1 VSTAR
6 PPAPSAAAGA
16 DVIVVDGL
24 RAAYGDRV
32 ILEDVS
38 FRVGER
44 QTLAVVGPSGCGKST
59 LLRCLVGLLPPAGG
73 RITILGQDIAQLD
86 RHDLDEL
93 RRRFGVAFQGSAL
106 LNSMTIADNVALPL
120 REHTR
125 LDEHTIRIM
134 TRLKLEQVG
143 LGEAADK
150 LPSELSG
157 GMRKR
162 AGIAR
167 ALAMD
172 PQVLFLDEPSAG
184 LDPITAAGLD
194 NLLDKLRTVL
204 GLTLIVIT
212 HELESIRHVADR
224 VLMLDEGRVRLD
236 GTLQQAMT
244 SRDPR
249 VRQFFDRRADTEP
262 APGGDYVDDL
272 GAPEE
277 QP

>member
-1 VSTAR
+1 
-6 PPAPSAAAGA
+6 
-16 DVIVVDGL
+16 VIVAERL
-24 RAAYGDRV
+24 TAAYGERV
-32 ILEDVS
+32 ILHDVS
-38 FRVGER
+38 FRLGQGCV
-44 QTLAVVGPSGCGKST
+44 LAVVGPSGCGKST
-59 LLRCLVGLLPPAGG
+59 LLRCLVGLLRPTTG
-73 RITILGQDIAQLD
+73 RVSILGKDLAVLD

-125 LDEHTIRIM
+125 LDEATIRIM

-143 LGEAADK
+143 LGDAGDK
-150 LPSELSG
+150 VPSELSG

-194 NLLDKLRTVL
+194 NLIDRLRSGL
-204 GLTLIVIT
+204 GLTLVVVT
-212 HELESIRHVADR
+212 HELDSIRRIADR
-224 VLMLDEGRVRLD
+224 ILMLDDGRVRLD
-236 GTLQQAMT
+236 GTMEEAER

-249 VRQFFDRRADTEP
+249 VRQFFDRRADTD
-262 APGGDYVDDL
+262 APPSDDYVDEL
-272 GAPEE
+272 AAPDADKET
-277 QP
+277 P